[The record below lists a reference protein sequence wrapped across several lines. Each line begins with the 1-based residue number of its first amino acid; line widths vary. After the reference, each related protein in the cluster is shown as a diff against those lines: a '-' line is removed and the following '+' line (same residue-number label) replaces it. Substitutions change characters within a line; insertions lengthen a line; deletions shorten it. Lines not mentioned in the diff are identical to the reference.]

1 MEMNDLASS
10 PDVFDPTCSARHA
23 LEVISEKWA
32 VLILSA
38 LAECDLRNGEMLRRL
53 GNISQKMLSQ
63 TLRNLERNGI
73 VTRIDHKTVPPC
85 VVYQLT
91 DVGRSLIDILT
102 QLDQWAVNH
111 FPKLDRAREAYDK
124 LHCFTPT
131 DKKNPPNA

>member
-1 MEMNDLASS
+1 MLGSS
-10 PDVFDPTCSARHA
+10 CAGGDFR
-23 LEVISEKWA
+23 KWA

-38 LAECDLRNGEMLRRL
+38 LAEGDLRNGEMLRKL

-85 VVYQLT
+85 VVYRLS
-91 DVGRSLIDILT
+91 DVGRSLIEILS

-124 LHCFTPT
+124 LHSFNPA
-131 DKKNPPNA
+131 DKRNPRDA